1 MIPGVNII
9 NGKASVVSAN
19 KTGCLVPVLAKMI
32 MTELEKTVAQ
42 KLTTTGMIKLYWRY
56 VDDTLLLLKPA
67 DIPHIHILF
76 NKFDKI

>member
-19 KTGCLVPVLAKMI
+19 KTGCLVPVLAKI
-32 MTELEKTVAQ
+32 VMTELEKTVAQ

-56 VDDTLLLLKPA
+56 ADDTLLLLKPA